1 MPNVANSRSPEEE
14 SQIPARSKFRIVQ
27 PERDNTRVNE
37 SIRVREIRVIGADG
51 EQLGVMT
58 PEDALVQAREIGLD
72 LVEVAANSRPP
83 VCRIMDYGKFKYE
96 LKKKNASK
104 KSHSAT
110 LKEVKLRPG
119 TDQHDLNFKLNN
131 ARKFLMEGDKVKVTV
146 MFRGRE
152 MVHTYRGR
160 EQLTAVREQ
169 LGAIAKMESSPR
181 MEGRFMSMILVADRE
196 AVAEVKRAEEAAA
209 KAETTEENED
219 VAVAASTE
227 STSKEATTETE
238 ATIETEATT
247 ETSEEKASE
256 ATDATLDASSDASP
270 DASSDASSDAFSEVP
285 VEAEAEV
292 EAGDEKDT
300 QPTT

>member
-1 MPNVANSRSPEEE
+1 
-14 SQIPARSKFRIVQ
+14 
-27 PERDNTRVNE
+27 
-37 SIRVREIRVIGADG
+37 
-51 EQLGVMT
+51 MT
-58 PEDALVQAREIGLD
+58 PEDAIVLAREGGLD

-96 LKKKNASK
+96 QKKKNSSK

-160 EQLTAVREQ
+160 EQLNAVLEQ
-169 LGAIAKMESSPR
+169 LGPIAKLESSPR

-196 AVAEVKRAEEAAA
+196 AVAEAKRAAEKESAEEGDSEPSKAGTEAANEA
-209 KAETTEENED
+209 GEEPTG
-219 VAVAASTE
+219 SGQTE
-227 STSKEATTETE
+227 SGQTEKK
-238 ATIETEATT
+238 
-247 ETSEEKASE
+247 SEEG
-256 ATDATLDASSDASP
+256 
-270 DASSDASSDAFSEVP
+270 
-285 VEAEAEV
+285 AEA
-292 EAGDEKDT
+292 A
-300 QPTT
+300 PSSS

>member
-1 MPNVANSRSPEEE
+1 M
-14 SQIPARSKFRIVQ
+14 
-27 PERDNTRVNE
+27 
-37 SIRVREIRVIGADG
+37 IGADG

-58 PEDALVQAREIGLD
+58 PEDAIVIAREIGLD
-72 LVEVAANSRPP
+72 LVEVAATSRPP

-96 LKKKNASK
+96 QKKKSASK

-160 EQLTAVREQ
+160 EQLKNVFEQ
-169 LGAIAKMESSPR
+169 LDGIAKMESSPR

-196 AVAEVKRAEEAAA
+196 AVAEAKRAAEEAAEEAAKEAAAEADGTADRETAKTA
-209 KAETTEENED
+209 KAGEAAEKKVKTEAPAEEG
-219 VAVAASTE
+219 VAEAADE
-227 STSKEATTETE
+227 SSEEATP
-238 ATIETEATT
+238 
-247 ETSEEKASE
+247 AS
-256 ATDATLDASSDASP
+256 
-270 DASSDASSDAFSEVP
+270 
-285 VEAEAEV
+285 
-292 EAGDEKDT
+292 
-300 QPTT
+300 

>member
-1 MPNVANSRSPEEE
+1 
-14 SQIPARSKFRIVQ
+14 
-27 PERDNTRVNE
+27 
-37 SIRVREIRVIGADG
+37 
-51 EQLGVMT
+51 MT
-58 PEDALVQAREIGLD
+58 PEDAIVVAREGGLD

-83 VCRIMDYGKFKYE
+83 VCRIMDYGKYKYE
-96 LKKKNASK
+96 QKKKNASK

-160 EQLTAVREQ
+160 EQLDEVLKQ

-196 AVAEVKRAEEAAA
+196 AVAEAKRLEESGA
-209 KAETTEENED
+209 
-219 VAVAASTE
+219 
-227 STSKEATTETE
+227 
-238 ATIETEATT
+238 
-247 ETSEEKASE
+247 
-256 ATDATLDASSDASP
+256 
-270 DASSDASSDAFSEVP
+270 
-285 VEAEAEV
+285 EAEAEET
-292 EAGDEKDT
+292 EAVEKDAAKKNESAEASPDEGSEEAIP
-300 QPTT
+300 QASE

>member
-1 MPNVANSRSPEEE
+1 V
-14 SQIPARSKFRIVQ
+14 
-27 PERDNTRVNE
+27 
-37 SIRVREIRVIGADG
+37 RVIGADG
-51 EQLGVMT
+51 EQLGVMP
-58 PEDALVQAREIGLD
+58 PEEAVVIAREVGLD

-96 LKKKNASK
+96 QKKKNSSK

-160 EQLTAVREQ
+160 EQLKSVLEQ
-169 LGAIAKMESSPR
+169 LGPIAKLESSPR

-196 AVAEVKRAEEAAA
+196 VVAEAKREAEQEAAG
-209 KAETTEENED
+209 KGDPGETTVETVTETVTETKTETD
-219 VAVAASTE
+219 AVEQAASE
-227 STSKEATTETE
+227 VQ
-238 ATIETEATT
+238 
-247 ETSEEKASE
+247 SEPS
-256 ATDATLDASSDASP
+256 DATEEVAPSS
-270 DASSDASSDAFSEVP
+270 
-285 VEAEAEV
+285 
-292 EAGDEKDT
+292 
-300 QPTT
+300 

>member
-1 MPNVANSRSPEEE
+1 MVA
-14 SQIPARSKFRIVQ
+14 
-27 PERDNTRVNE
+27 PERDATRVNE
-37 SIRVREIRVIGADG
+37 RIRVREVRVIGADG

-58 PEDALVQAREIGLD
+58 PEDALVAAREDGLD

-83 VCRIMDYGKFKYE
+83 VCRIMDYGKYKYE
-96 LKKKNASK
+96 QKKKSASK

-160 EQLTAVREQ
+160 EQLDVVRKQ
-169 LGAIAKMESSPR
+169 LGVIAKMESAPR

-196 AVAEVKRAEEAAA
+196 AVAEAKRLAEAGSTEKTEVVEAQEATASAGESVEEKVETAKPTASDEAAA
-209 KAETTEENED
+209 ESAIEEEISP
-219 VAVAASTE
+219 AASE
-227 STSKEATTETE
+227 
-238 ATIETEATT
+238 
-247 ETSEEKASE
+247 
-256 ATDATLDASSDASP
+256 
-270 DASSDASSDAFSEVP
+270 
-285 VEAEAEV
+285 
-292 EAGDEKDT
+292 
-300 QPTT
+300 

>member
-1 MPNVANSRSPEEE
+1 M
-14 SQIPARSKFRIVQ
+14 
-27 PERDNTRVNE
+27 
-37 SIRVREIRVIGADG
+37 IGADG

-58 PEDALVQAREIGLD
+58 PEDAIVIAREIGLD
-72 LVEVAANSRPP
+72 LVEVAATSRPP

-96 LKKKNASK
+96 QKKKSASK

-160 EQLTAVREQ
+160 EQLKNVFEQ
-169 LGAIAKMESSPR
+169 LDGIAKMESSPR

-196 AVAEVKRAEEAAA
+196 AVAEAKRAAEEAAKEAAAEADGTADRKTAKNA
-209 KAETTEENED
+209 KAAEAAEAAEEVKTEAPAEEG
-219 VAVAASTE
+219 VAEAADE
-227 STSKEATTETE
+227 SSEEATP
-238 ATIETEATT
+238 
-247 ETSEEKASE
+247 AS
-256 ATDATLDASSDASP
+256 
-270 DASSDASSDAFSEVP
+270 
-285 VEAEAEV
+285 
-292 EAGDEKDT
+292 
-300 QPTT
+300 